1 MSQSIPLDL
10 QLFPYFQ
17 PIIGIASGSIVGYEA
32 LARQRNAEGKI
43 ISAGHLFLAPH
54 ISDEQKIAWDR
65 ALRYQALEK
74 FSRFQGKGYL
84 ALNISPSWIASVD
97 NPNNLPTL
105 EMLSEFNIDKSRIII
120 ELTET
125 QGDLQKLAEIVKV
138 YRRHG
143 LQVAIDDFGSGY
155 SQLDRVIA
163 IRPDIIKL
171 DMRLFKQ
178 ASKKGGIASDVVHL
192 LTRLAKRTGCRVVC
206 EGIET
211 DNEFFFALSSGTHM
225 MQGYLFSP
233 AVADFLPAQT
243 YQRHIGSLRK
253 KFLQRT
259 VTNEQNK
266 NIALVKVK
274 QLVKQLQQALQTDF
288 NLNELAALPFEENG
302 ILGFYICNNEGEQIS
317 SSFAFSQGRWFEDH
331 KEYGFNWSWRPYFYQ
346 ILALEHSQA
355 CNEPI
360 ASDIYRDFDTDKL
373 CKTLSIRIDEQR
385 ILLVDSV
392 AFMS

>member
-1 MSQSIPLDL
+1 MSQSISLDL

-17 PIIGIASGSIVGYEA
+17 PIIGIASGTIVGYEA
-32 LARQRNAEGKI
+32 LARQHNAEGKI
-43 ISAGHLFLAPH
+43 VSAGHLFHSHH
-54 ISDEQKIAWDR
+54 ISDEQKIIWDR

-74 FSRFQGKGYL
+74 FSQFQGKGYL

-97 NPNNLPTL
+97 DPNKLPTL
-105 EMLSEFNIDKSRIII
+105 EMLNDFNLDKSRIII

-125 QGDLQKLAEIVKV
+125 KGDLHKLAEIVKV

-163 IRPDIIKL
+163 IHPDIIKL

-206 EGIET
+206 EGVET
-211 DNEFFFALSSGTHM
+211 DNEFFFALNSGSHM
-225 MQGYLFSP
+225 MQGFLFSP
-233 AVADFLPAQT
+233 AIADFQPAET
-243 YQRHIGSLRK
+243 YKRHIGSLRK
-253 KFLQRT
+253 KFLQRSISS
-259 VTNEQNK
+259 EQKK
-266 NIALVKVK
+266 NTALSGIK
-274 QLVKQLQQALQTDF
+274 QLVKRLQQALQTDF

-317 SSFAFSQGRWFEDH
+317 SSFLFSQGKWFENH

-346 ILALEHSQA
+346 MLSLDYEQA

-360 ASDIYRDFDTDKL
+360 ASDIYRDFNTEKL
-373 CKTLSIRIDEQR
+373 CKTLSIRIDEER
-385 ILLVDSV
+385 ILLVDTI
-392 AFMS
+392 AIMN

>member
-1 MSQSIPLDL
+1 MSESTSLDL

-32 LARQRNAEGKI
+32 LARQYNSERKVV
-43 ISAGHLFLAPH
+43 SAGYLFHSPQ
-54 ISDEQKIAWDR
+54 ISDEQKIVWDR
-65 ALRYQALEK
+65 NLRYQALEK
-74 FSRFQGKGYL
+74 FSQFQGKGYL

-97 NPNNLPTL
+97 DPNKLPTL
-105 EMLSEFNIDKSRIII
+105 EMLNDFNLDKGRIII
-120 ELTET
+120 EITET
-125 QGDLQKLAEIVKV
+125 KGDLQKLAEIVKV
-138 YRRHG
+138 YRHHG

-178 ASKKGGIASDVVHL
+178 TSKKGGIASDVVHL

-233 AVADFLPAQT
+233 AVADFLPAAT
-243 YQRHIGSLRK
+243 YQRHVGSLRK

-259 VTNEQNK
+259 LSNEQSK
-266 NIALVKVK
+266 NTALTGIKL
-274 QLVKQLQQALQTDF
+274 LVKQLQQALQTDF

-317 SSFAFSQGRWFEDH
+317 SSFIFSQGKWFEDP
-331 KEYGFNWSWRPYFYQ
+331 KECGFNWSWRPYFYQ
-346 ILALEHSQA
+346 ILALEHTQA

-360 ASDIYRDFDTDKL
+360 DSDIYRDFDTDRL
-373 CKTLSIRIDEQR
+373 CKTLSIRIDEKR
-385 ILLVDSV
+385 ILLVDTI

>member
-1 MSQSIPLDL
+1 MSQLIPPNPH
-10 QLFPYFQ
+10 LFPYFQ
-17 PIIGIASGSIVGYEA
+17 PIIGIASGTIVGYEA
-32 LARQRNAEGKI
+32 LARQFNTEGNVV
-43 ISAGHLFLAPH
+43 SAGHLFHSQH
-54 ISDEQKIAWDR
+54 ISDQQKIDWDR
-65 ALRYQALEK
+65 SLRYQALEK
-74 FSRFQGKGYL
+74 FSHFQGSGYL
-84 ALNISPSWIASVD
+84 TLNISPSWIDSLD
-97 NPNNLPTL
+97 NPDKLPTL
-105 EMLSEFNIDKSRIII
+105 EMLNDFNLDKSRIII
-120 ELTET
+120 ELTESK
-125 QGDLQKLAEIVKV
+125 GDLHKLAEIVKI

-155 SQLDRVIA
+155 SQLDRMIA

-171 DMRLFKQ
+171 DVRLFKQ
-178 ASKKGGIASDVVHL
+178 ASRKGGIASDVVHL

-206 EGIET
+206 EGVET
-211 DNEFFFALSSGTHM
+211 DNEFFFALNSGSHM

-233 AVADFLPAQT
+233 AIADFFPAET
-243 YQRHIGSLRK
+243 HKRHVSSLRK

-259 VTNEQNK
+259 LNNERSVNA
-266 NIALVKVK
+266 ALKAVK

-317 SSFAFSQGRWFEDH
+317 SSFLFSQGKWFENH

-346 ILALEHSQA
+346 ILALDYNQA

-360 ASDIYRDFDTDKL
+360 ESDVYRDFDTDKL
-373 CKTLSIRIDEQR
+373 CKTLSIRIDEER
-385 ILLVDSV
+385 ILLVDMI